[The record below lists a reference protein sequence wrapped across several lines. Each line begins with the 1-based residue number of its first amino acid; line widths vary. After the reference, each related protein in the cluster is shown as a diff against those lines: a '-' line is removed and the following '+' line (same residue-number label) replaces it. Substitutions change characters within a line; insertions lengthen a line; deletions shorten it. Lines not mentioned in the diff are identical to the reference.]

1 MSKPPFVNIFDI
13 SGVLLVLCLL
23 VGFCTLIG
31 ALPIKALGFIVLV
44 TVAALFLTSRGR
56 TG

>member
-1 MSKPPFVNIFDI
+1 MSKPPFINIFDI

-31 ALPIKALGFIVLV
+31 ALPIKALGFLVLV
-44 TVAALFLTSRGR
+44 TIGALFLTSRGR